1 MGAEISLRSRGDSSP
16 GRRGRGSA
24 DGWGKNRVSRT
35 GSVWKRPGLNTVD
48 TWVRRGRGKPGFRGE
63 NLAVDWVRG
72 RSSVGG
78 RGPGH

>member
-1 MGAEISLRSRGDSSP
+1 MGTEALRGGWDSSP

-24 DGWGKNRVSRT
+24 ERRGKNRVSRT
-35 GSVWKRPGLNTVD
+35 GSVRERPGLDTVNTGL
-48 TWVRRGRGKPGFRGE
+48 RRGQGE
-63 NLAVDWVRG
+63 PRLGGQHLAVDWVRG